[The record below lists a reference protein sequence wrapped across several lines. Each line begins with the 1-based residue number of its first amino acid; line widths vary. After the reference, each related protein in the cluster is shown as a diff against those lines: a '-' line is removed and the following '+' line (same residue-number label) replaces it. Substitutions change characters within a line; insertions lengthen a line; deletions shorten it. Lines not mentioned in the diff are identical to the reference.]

1 MEIVSELITLLAIYT
16 AVLKT
21 ITVLALFGLIY
32 TTTVAY
38 NKWWLANWKFK
49 V

>member
-1 MEIVSELITLLAIYT
+1 MEILSDILNLLAIYIV
-16 AVLKT
+16 VLKT
-21 ITVLALFGLIY
+21 ITVLTLFGLVYI
-32 TTTVAY
+32 TTLAY

>member
-1 MEIVSELITLLAIYT
+1 MEIISDILNLLAIYLV
-16 AVLKT
+16 VLKT

-32 TTTVAY
+32 ITTLAY

-49 V
+49 F